1 MKDIVFTGKAYTDFI
16 EWSKTDR
23 KIFEKISIL
32 IEETSRTPFKGKGK
46 PEPLRHQLKGC
57 WSRRITEEHRLVYK
71 VDENE
76 VQIISCKYH
85 YQ

>member
-23 KIFEKISIL
+23 KVFEKISIL

-57 WSRRITEEHRLVYK
+57 WS
-71 VDENE
+71 
-76 VQIISCKYH
+76 Q
-85 YQ
+85 